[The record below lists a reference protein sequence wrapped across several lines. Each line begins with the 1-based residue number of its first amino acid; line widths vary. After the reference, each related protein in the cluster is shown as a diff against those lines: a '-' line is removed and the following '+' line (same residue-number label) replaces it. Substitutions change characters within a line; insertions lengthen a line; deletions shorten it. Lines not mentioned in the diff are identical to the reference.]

1 MPVGG
6 VRWGSL
12 RRISPI
18 SRRYGYD
25 RGKPIDRYYIEDFL
39 AGCSSDIQGR
49 VLEIKEPEYAHS
61 FDANRVTQT
70 DILDIDAANPK
81 ATIIADLNEATP
93 LASNSYDCIIFTQT
107 LQYIYCAENAVR
119 ELHRSLKP
127 GGALLMTVP
136 AIAPSPVEEKRHWS
150 FTRLSVEGLLA
161 QSFGQQS
168 AEIHTYGNLL
178 IATAFLY
185 GLCAEEMEA
194 RELATHDEEYPLI
207 IAARVVKAG

>member
-1 MPVGG
+1 VPVGG

-12 RRISPI
+12 RRTSPI

-93 LASNSYDCIIFTQT
+93 LPSDTYDCIIFTQT
-107 LQYIYCAENAVR
+107 LQYIYRAENAVR
-119 ELHRSLKP
+119 ELHRSLTP
-127 GGALLMTVP
+127 GGTLLMTVP
-136 AIAPSPVEEKRHWS
+136 GIAPAPLDETRHWT
-150 FTRLSVEGLLA
+150 FTNFSVERLLA
-161 QSFGQQS
+161 QSFGQGA
-168 AEIHTYGNLL
+168 AEVRTYGNLVTV
-178 IATAFLY
+178 TAFLY
-185 GLCAEEMEA
+185 GLCTQELRAD
-194 RELATHDEEYPLI
+194 ELATHDAEYPLI
-207 IAARVVKAG
+207 VAARVVKAG